1 MEYHNVPLQDS
12 PPSAPGATLSP
23 PADQDDAPTT
33 SASPSPAQSDA
44 GPERDQTPATG
55 QARTHNRN
63 ASSMSA
69 RIFSLDHFKGK
80 NEPKVETRALL
91 SEEDKEGKRR
101 YNWRSE
107 ILLGS
112 LAVASALAIILLFVF
127 SDGHPLDSFKIP
139 MGLVIAALG
148 AITRGALAF
157 AIGACL
163 AQEKWNWLRRKPD
176 SLASFQKFDEASRGP
191 MGSIQLLYWLNI
203 RHWATVGALVT
214 VLLLGFDPLLQG
226 AISYEGHLVDGH
238 NLLPPTIPYGGR
250 LEAGSYAPNPN
261 SGVHGVTGKDN
272 RTLPFEDYSSIPD
285 LKMASAIYDG
295 FTDAPSAVNFHCAS
309 GNCTWPP
316 FLSLGVCS
324 SCHDVTSLLNRT
336 KEATTQ
342 GTVPSPSTIVLTDNY
357 TRYSLGY
364 VELSNADTLHEHSLS
379 AYMVVGATSSPA
391 KSVSFRDNDRLI
403 TALGIVEAAD
413 TYERHET
420 WWNETAV
427 RATECALYFCIKR
440 FDAFVTKSDLKETE
454 TPIGT
459 KRVRDSYGPA
469 RPIDRQ
475 KFEVMR
481 EKIGGGLIFNDGNG
495 DLPRTDLQLELDPS
509 DDHDRRH
516 LNDTNLVTPA
526 TFNISQSAV
535 GSMISFIWK
544 ELFLGDSGTGL
555 PLIWP
560 PYQANQGFFQSSV
573 SQAFHTSRD
582 LSATMQRLATGMTNW
597 ARDASASADSKN
609 STATMTPQE
618 QQQNPQPQMLG
629 TQQTWTLHIKIRW
642 PYTSLPLATLLAGF
656 AFVLLSIRE
665 TRSLGMVPWKGD
677 VIATMT
683 HALDAAARDQL
694 RSAAREGQVR
704 QASKTLVLNF
714 AESNHGL
721 ELRAQQQQ
729 QRLGEQHGKAKTF
742 PR

>member
-1 MEYHNVPLQDS
+1 MKYHNVPLQDS
-12 PPSAPGATLSP
+12 PPLAPGAATPP
-23 PADQDDAPTT
+23 PANQDHSRST
-33 SASPSPAQSDA
+33 SISPSPAQSST
-44 GPERDQTPATG
+44 GSVNYQNPMQG
-55 QARTHNRN
+55 QAKGHKRN
-63 ASSMSA
+63 ASS
-69 RIFSLDHFKGK
+69 RTFTFNHFKGK
-80 NEPKVETRALL
+80 NGPKVETRGLL
-91 SEEDKEGKRR
+91 SEEYKEGKGR

-139 MGLVIAALG
+139 TGLVIAALG

-226 AISYEGHLVDGH
+226 AISYEGHLVDSQD
-238 NLLPPTIPYGGR
+238 LLPPTIPYGGR
-250 LEAGSYAPNPN
+250 LNAGSYAPNPS

-272 RTLPFEDYSSIPD
+272 MTFPFEDYSSIPD

-295 FTDAPSAVNFHCAS
+295 FTDAPSAVDFHCAS
-309 GNCTWPP
+309 GNCTFPP
-316 FLSLGVCS
+316 FRSLGACS
-324 SCHDVTSLLNRT
+324 SCNDVTRFQNRT

-342 GTVPSPSTIVLTDNY
+342 GTVPSPSTIMLTDNY
-357 TRYSLGY
+357 TQYSLGY
-364 VELSNADTLHEHSLS
+364 VKLSNADTLHEHSLS

-391 KSVSFRDNDRLI
+391 KSVSFKDNDRLI
-403 TALGIVEAAD
+403 AALGVIEAAD
-413 TYERHET
+413 TYEKHET
-420 WWNETAV
+420 WWNETTV

-440 FDAFVTKSDLKETE
+440 FDALVAKSDLKETE

-459 KRVRDSYGPA
+459 KRVPDSYGPA
-469 RPIDRQ
+469 RAGDRQ

-481 EKIGGGLIFNDGNG
+481 EKIGGGLMFNDGNG
-495 DLPRTDLQLELDPS
+495 DLPREDLRLELDPAG
-509 DDHDRRH
+509 DEDRRH
-516 LNDTNLVTPA
+516 LNDTDLVVPA

-573 SQAFHTSRD
+573 SQAFHDSRD

-597 ARDASASADSKN
+597 ARDASSSDADN
-609 STATMTPQE
+609 ATTTMTAQE
-618 QQQNPQPQMLG
+618 QQQHPQGQMLG

-642 PYTSLPLATLLAGF
+642 PYTSLPFATLLAGF
-656 AFVLLSIRE
+656 AFVFLSIRE
-665 TRSLGMVPWKGD
+665 TRKLNMVPWKGD

-683 HALDAAARDQL
+683 HALDAEARDQL
-694 RSAAREGQVR
+694 RSTAREGQVR
-704 QASKTLVLNF
+704 QTSKTLVLNF

-721 ELRAQQQQ
+721 ELRAHQGEGQQM
-729 QRLGEQHGKAKTF
+729 KAKTF